1 MKHIKTFESIN
12 EAKFNFTEAEI
23 KNAAET
29 LAKAMGKSDKVK
41 VEVHDFEY
49 DKGRGAGFEL
59 SYDGDKYDGGSYYI
73 KPNGDVIN
81 AAIKGGT
88 KYGNVK
94 SSEKDYLKYFKANE
108 SVNEAKFVNA
118 FDKKVLD
125 AETKKDILKIYPNA
139 ETFVGKHSHF
149 FGELEPNLFY
159 KAYYAKYYKQD
170 TGESIKGDFKITSVY
185 SKKGSKYVE
194 LMESKVNEAED
205 YKYKKYVT
213 KAFDKISDAMF
224 EFRNAMGVKQL
235 GQSDPKL
242 KKRLELMQAE
252 IFALRRDMKSEGLSE
267 GTVIDLRIVNENVE
281 DDIELALTNWLNTL
295 ADGNAVAMADLYLE
309 NGVLLGTVAKDI
321 KQGREQIQQYFE
333 MFLSKSP
340 IGSVDSFILQ
350 NFGDVCISDGTYTFE
365 IDGEGG
371 NRESVS
377 ARYTYVWKKENKKW
391 MIATH
396 HSSVNPK

>member
-1 MKHIKTFESIN
+1 MKHIKTYDSIN

-29 LAKAMGKSDKVK
+29 LAKAMAKSDKVK

-73 KPNGDVIN
+73 KPNGDVVN

-108 SVNEAKFVNA
+108 SVTEGTYNSKDHIGSTADGQGSNAEIYKKGKGYYVVVSGEADYDFDAKNDKELLKKLKDNE
-118 FDKKVLD
+118 FDS
-125 AETKKDILKIYPNA
+125 TDIL
-139 ETFVGKHSHF
+139 E
-149 FGELEPNLFY
+149 
-159 KAYYAKYYKQD
+159 
-170 TGESIKGDFKITSVY
+170 
-185 SKKGSKYVE
+185 
-194 LMESKVNEAED
+194 VNEAED

-252 IFALRRDMKSEGLSE
+252 IFALRRDMKSDGLTE
-267 GTVIDLRIVNENVE
+267 GTFIDLRIVNENVNDE
-281 DDIELALTNWLNTL
+281 IESALINWLNVL
-295 ADGNAVAMADLYLE
+295 ADGDPVKITDLYLE
-309 NGVLLGTVAKDI
+309 DGVLLGTVAEDI
-321 KQGREQIQQYFE
+321 KQGHTAIQEYFD
-333 MFLSKSP
+333 MFVTKNP
-340 IGSVDSFILQ
+340 IGSVNSFILQ
-350 NFGDVCISDGTYTFE
+350 NFGDICISDGTYTFE
-365 IDGEGG
+365 LDGEEGG
-371 NRESVS
+371 RESVA
-377 ARYTYVWKKENKKW
+377 ARYTYVWKKINNKW

-396 HSSVNPK
+396 HSSINPE